1 MYDFAA
7 EPGNN
12 ELTVSEGEIITITNP
27 NVGGGWLEGRN
38 NKGEQGLVPTDY
50 VEILPSD
57 GKDQFSCGNSVADQA
72 FLDSLSASTAQA
84 NSSSANSNNQVGGGN
99 DPWSAW
105 NAPKSGN
112 WDSTDAWGTRTDGA
126 GAQRNSANN
135 WDTAFGHPQAYQGP
149 ATGDDDEWDED
160 WDDPKSSSSYFK
172 DSESTEAGGIQRGNS
187 RPGASS
193 MKLPLNKFPG
203 FAKPGMEQYL
213 LAKQLAKPKEKIPI
227 IVGDYGPMWV
237 YPTSTFDCVVADP
250 RKGSKMYGLKS
261 YIEYQLTPTNTN
273 RSVNHRYKHFDWLYE
288 RLLVKFGSAIPIP
301 SLPDK
306 QVTGRFE
313 EEFIKMRMER
323 LQAWMTR
330 MCRHPV
336 VSESEVFQ
344 QFLNFRDE
352 KAGNWKNGSALL
364 AAATLPCSFLQEWKT
379 GKRKAEK
386 DELVGVMIFST
397 MEPEAP
403 DLDLI
408 EIEQKCDAVG
418 KFTKAMDD
426 GVKELLTVGQE
437 HWKRCT
443 GPLPKE
449 YQKIGKALQSLA
461 TVFSSSGYQGETDL
475 NDAITEAGK
484 TYEEIA
490 SLVAEQPK
498 KDLHFLMECNH
509 EYKGFLGCFPDI
521 IGAHKGAIEK
531 VKESDK
537 LVATSKITPQD
548 KQTMVKRVGTMSYA
562 LQAEM
567 NHFHSNRIYDYNSVI
582 RLYLEQQVQFY
593 ETIAEKLRQALGRF
607 PVMIQRCLDGQVL
620 NKYYTPDFDPSK
632 IRKLKLS
639 KEQQQYVVWLMALLQ
654 HKGNVPMHERR
665 QSYLPLLQQ
674 VHSCLAE
681 ITSKTDPENTDYTVE
696 HGATHNFQVGFPEE
710 EERAQ
715 KELEDEELNNPME
728 VLENHTK
735 DWKLEMEVVEN
746 LQGLRD
752 LNQQQAHVEFQAM
765 PLQHHVSQEQCK
777 GRRRKKTS
785 MRPQPCWRKLDTAG
799 FWTIL
804 TQKAKL
810 PLPDHRQQQDPTPQ
824 PSWTRRR
831 RPKGR

>member
-1 MYDFAA
+1 QARVMYDFAA

-12 ELTVSEGEIITITNP
+12 ELTVSEGEIIVITNP
-27 NVGGGWLEGRN
+27 DVGGGWLEGKN
-38 NKGEQGLVPTDY
+38 SQGERGLVPTDY
-50 VEILPSD
+50 VEIITEGAKD
-57 GKDQFSCGNSVADQA
+57 GISCGNSLADQA
-72 FLDSLSASTAQA
+72 FFDSLSSNTAQTNAAAKSSNQA
-84 NSSSANSNNQVGGGN
+84 NNAS
-99 DPWSAW
+99 DPWSSW
-105 NAPKSGN
+105 NVGKSGN
-112 WDSTDAWGTRTDGA
+112 WDNGNAVDSWATKPESTA
-126 GAQRNSANN
+126 GHRNSASNN
-135 WDTAFGHPQAYQGP
+135 WESAAAFGHPQAYQGP
-149 ATGDDDEWDED
+149 AAADEDDWDDD
-160 WDDPKSSSSYFK
+160 WDDPKSSSPSYIGYK
-172 DSESTEAGGIQRGNS
+172 ETEAAEAGGVQRGNS
-187 RPGASS
+187 RPAA

-227 IVGDYGPMWV
+227 IIGDYGPMWV

-250 RKGSKMYGLKS
+250 KKGSKMYGLKS
-261 YIEYQLTPTNTN
+261 YIEYQLTCTNTN

-288 RLLVKFGSAIPIP
+288 RLLVKFGLAIPIP

-344 QFLNFRDE
+344 QFLSFRDE
-352 KAGNWKNGSALL
+352 K
-364 AAATLPCSFLQEWKT
+364 EWKT

-386 DELVGVMIFST
+386 DETVGVLIFST

-403 DLDLI
+403 DLDMV

-418 KFTKAMDD
+418 RFTKAMDD

-461 TVFSSSGYQGETDL
+461 LVFSTSGYQGESDL
-475 NDAITEAGK
+475 NGAITEAGK

-490 SLVAEQPK
+490 SLVADQPK
-498 KDLHFLMECNH
+498 KDLHFLMETNH

-521 IGAHKGAIEK
+521 IGAHKGAIER

-548 KQTMVKRVGTMSYA
+548 KQNMVKRVSTMAYA

-582 RLYLEQQVQFY
+582 RLYLEQQAQFY
-593 ETIAEKLRQALGRF
+593 ETIAQKLRQALSRF
-607 PVMIQRCLDGQVL
+607 PVM
-620 NKYYTPDFDPSK
+620 
-632 IRKLKLS
+632 
-639 KEQQQYVVWLMALLQ
+639 
-654 HKGNVPMHERR
+654 
-665 QSYLPLLQQ
+665 
-674 VHSCLAE
+674 
-681 ITSKTDPENTDYTVE
+681 
-696 HGATHNFQVGFPEE
+696 
-710 EERAQ
+710 
-715 KELEDEELNNPME
+715 
-728 VLENHTK
+728 
-735 DWKLEMEVVEN
+735 
-746 LQGLRD
+746 
-752 LNQQQAHVEFQAM
+752 
-765 PLQHHVSQEQCK
+765 
-777 GRRRKKTS
+777 
-785 MRPQPCWRKLDTAG
+785 
-799 FWTIL
+799 
-804 TQKAKL
+804 
-810 PLPDHRQQQDPTPQ
+810 
-824 PSWTRRR
+824 
-831 RPKGR
+831 

>member
-12 ELTVSEGEIITITNP
+12 ELTVNEGEIITITNP
-27 NVGGGWLEGRN
+27 DVGGGWLEGRN
-38 NKGEQGLVPTDY
+38 SKGERGLVPTDY
-50 VEILPSD
+50 VEILPTD
-57 GKDQFSCGNSVADQA
+57 GKAPFSCGNSVADQA
-72 FLDSLSASTAQA
+72 FLDSLSGSTAQA
-84 NSSSANSNNQVGGGN
+84 NSSAANSNSQVDILAQIGCVESLSQSPPSSSSPSSSSINKVSGGN
-99 DPWSAW
+99 DPWSPW
-105 NAPKSGN
+105 SAPKPGN
-112 WDSTDAWGTRTDGA
+112 WEGTDGWGTKPEGTA
-126 GAQRNSANN
+126 AQRSTSNN
-135 WDTAFGHPQAYQGP
+135 WDAAFGHPQAYQGP
-149 ATGDDDEWDED
+149 ATGDDDDWDED
-160 WDDPKSSSSYFK
+160 WDEPKSSLPYFK
-172 DSESTEAGGIQRGNS
+172 DSESAEAGGAPRGNS
-187 RPGASS
+187 RPGSSS

-203 FAKPGMEQYL
+203 FTKPGLEQYL

-227 IVGDYGPMWV
+227 IVGDYGPMWF

-250 RKGSKMYGLKS
+250 KKGTKMYGLKS

-323 LQAWMTR
+323 LQGWMTR

-336 VSESEVFQ
+336 ISESEVFQ

-352 KAGNWKNGSALL
+352 K
-364 AAATLPCSFLQEWKT
+364 EWKT

-403 DLDLI
+403 DLDLL

-443 GPLPKE
+443 GR
-449 YQKIGKALQSLA
+449 
-461 TVFSSSGYQGETDL
+461 ETDL
-475 NDAITEAGK
+475 NDALTEAGK

-490 SLVAEQPK
+490 NLVAEQPK

-593 ETIAEKLRQALGRF
+593 ETIAEKLRQALSRF
-607 PVMIQRCLDGQVL
+607 PVM
-620 NKYYTPDFDPSK
+620 
-632 IRKLKLS
+632 
-639 KEQQQYVVWLMALLQ
+639 
-654 HKGNVPMHERR
+654 
-665 QSYLPLLQQ
+665 
-674 VHSCLAE
+674 
-681 ITSKTDPENTDYTVE
+681 
-696 HGATHNFQVGFPEE
+696 
-710 EERAQ
+710 
-715 KELEDEELNNPME
+715 
-728 VLENHTK
+728 
-735 DWKLEMEVVEN
+735 
-746 LQGLRD
+746 
-752 LNQQQAHVEFQAM
+752 
-765 PLQHHVSQEQCK
+765 
-777 GRRRKKTS
+777 
-785 MRPQPCWRKLDTAG
+785 
-799 FWTIL
+799 
-804 TQKAKL
+804 
-810 PLPDHRQQQDPTPQ
+810 
-824 PSWTRRR
+824 
-831 RPKGR
+831 

>member
-1 MYDFAA
+1 MATKARVMYNFDA

-12 ELTVSEGEIITITNP
+12 ELTVIEGEIITITNP
-27 NVGGGWLEGRN
+27 DVGGGWLEGKN
-38 NKGEQGLVPTDY
+38 NKGERGLVPTDY
-50 VEILPSD
+50 VEILTNG

-72 FLDSLSASTAQA
+72 FLDSLSSAIQVNASAV
-84 NSSSANSNNQVGGGN
+84 NSNNQVNSAN
-99 DPWSAW
+99 DPWSNW
-105 NAPKSGN
+105 NAGKSGN
-112 WDSTDAWGTRTDGA
+112 WESTDGWGTKPEGA
-126 GAQRNSANN
+126 SAQKNTSNN
-135 WDTAFGHPQAYQGP
+135 WDAAFGHPQAYHGP
-149 ATGDDDEWDED
+149 AAAGDEDDWDED
-160 WDDPKSSSSYFK
+160 WDDPKSSPPTYFK
-172 DSESTEAGGIQRGNS
+172 DVESTEAGGAQRGNARAS
-187 RPGASS
+187 GAS
-193 MKLPLNKFPG
+193 MKIPLNKFPG

-213 LAKQLAKPKEKIPI
+213 LAKQLAKPKEKISI

-261 YIEYQLTPTNTN
+261 YIEYQLTATNTN

-336 VSESEVFQ
+336 ISESEVFQ

-352 KAGNWKNGSALL
+352 K
-364 AAATLPCSFLQEWKT
+364 EWKT

-408 EIEQKCDAVG
+408 EIEQKCEAVG

-443 GPLPKE
+443 GR
-449 YQKIGKALQSLA
+449 
-461 TVFSSSGYQGETDL
+461 ETDL

-490 SLVAEQPK
+490 NLVAEQPK

-521 IGAHKGAIEK
+521 IGTHKGAIEK

-548 KQTMVKRVGTMSYA
+548 KQNMVKRVGIMSYA

-593 ETIAEKLRQALGRF
+593 ETIAEKLRQALSRF
-607 PVMIQRCLDGQVL
+607 PVM
-620 NKYYTPDFDPSK
+620 
-632 IRKLKLS
+632 
-639 KEQQQYVVWLMALLQ
+639 
-654 HKGNVPMHERR
+654 
-665 QSYLPLLQQ
+665 
-674 VHSCLAE
+674 
-681 ITSKTDPENTDYTVE
+681 
-696 HGATHNFQVGFPEE
+696 
-710 EERAQ
+710 
-715 KELEDEELNNPME
+715 
-728 VLENHTK
+728 
-735 DWKLEMEVVEN
+735 
-746 LQGLRD
+746 
-752 LNQQQAHVEFQAM
+752 
-765 PLQHHVSQEQCK
+765 
-777 GRRRKKTS
+777 
-785 MRPQPCWRKLDTAG
+785 
-799 FWTIL
+799 
-804 TQKAKL
+804 
-810 PLPDHRQQQDPTPQ
+810 
-824 PSWTRRR
+824 
-831 RPKGR
+831 

>member
-1 MYDFAA
+1 MLTPSGASGGRVCCVSCGSPGSALCDLLIARVMYDFAA

-27 NVGGGWLEGRN
+27 DVGGGWLEGKN
-38 NKGEQGLVPTDY
+38 SQGERGLVPTDY
-50 VEILPSD
+50 VEIITEGAKD
-57 GKDQFSCGNSVADQA
+57 GISCGNSLADQA
-72 FLDSLSASTAQA
+72 FFDSLSSNTAQT
-84 NSSSANSNNQVGGGN
+84 NSAAKSTNQASIAN
-99 DPWSAW
+99 DPWSSW
-105 NAPKSGN
+105 NVGKSGN
-112 WDSTDAWGTRTDGA
+112 WDNGNAIDSWATKPESAA
-126 GAQRNSANN
+126 GQRNSASNN
-135 WDTAFGHPQAYQGP
+135 WEAAAAFGHPQAYQGP
-149 ATGDDDEWDED
+149 AADDDDWDDD
-160 WDDPKSSSSYFK
+160 WDDPKSASPSYLGYK
-172 DSESTEAGGIQRGNS
+172 ETEASEAGGVQRGNS
-187 RPGASS
+187 RAAA

-227 IVGDYGPMWV
+227 IIGDYGPMWV

-250 RKGSKMYGLKS
+250 KKGSKMYGLKS
-261 YIEYQLTPTNTN
+261 YIEYQLTCTNTN

-288 RLLVKFGSAIPIP
+288 RLLVKFGLAIPIP

-352 KAGNWKNGSALL
+352 K
-364 AAATLPCSFLQEWKT
+364 EWKT

-386 DELVGVMIFST
+386 DETVGVLIFST

-403 DLDLI
+403 DLDMV

-418 KFTKAMDD
+418 RFTKAMDD

-449 YQKIGKALQSLA
+449 YQKIGKALQTLA
-461 TVFSSSGYQGETDL
+461 LVFSTSGYQGESDL
-475 NDAITEAGK
+475 NGAITEAGK

-490 SLVAEQPK
+490 SLVADQPK
-498 KDLHFLMECNH
+498 KDLHFLMETNH

-521 IGAHKGAIEK
+521 IAAHKGAIER

-548 KQTMVKRVGTMSYA
+548 KQNMVKRVSTMAYA

-582 RLYLEQQVQFY
+582 RLYLEQQAQFY
-593 ETIAEKLRQALGRF
+593 ETIAQKLRQALSRF
-607 PVMIQRCLDGQVL
+607 PVM
-620 NKYYTPDFDPSK
+620 
-632 IRKLKLS
+632 
-639 KEQQQYVVWLMALLQ
+639 
-654 HKGNVPMHERR
+654 
-665 QSYLPLLQQ
+665 
-674 VHSCLAE
+674 
-681 ITSKTDPENTDYTVE
+681 
-696 HGATHNFQVGFPEE
+696 
-710 EERAQ
+710 
-715 KELEDEELNNPME
+715 
-728 VLENHTK
+728 
-735 DWKLEMEVVEN
+735 
-746 LQGLRD
+746 
-752 LNQQQAHVEFQAM
+752 
-765 PLQHHVSQEQCK
+765 
-777 GRRRKKTS
+777 
-785 MRPQPCWRKLDTAG
+785 
-799 FWTIL
+799 
-804 TQKAKL
+804 
-810 PLPDHRQQQDPTPQ
+810 
-824 PSWTRRR
+824 
-831 RPKGR
+831 